1 MNVTPLTLR
10 SPAALLDEL
19 RSRGWDAGT
28 ATSTAGGVMPLA
40 VRCTGLGDDTL
51 QALVVFGGSHG
62 LEVITGPDWA
72 IIAGSHARLG
82 ALARPWFVPEPLQE
96 LATFVG
102 RALPAELPVR
112 WQTARGPIAL
122 DRPLIVGILNVTP
135 DSFSDG
141 GTLSDAPAVLARAT
155 ELVRDGAGMLDI
167 GGESTRPGRT
177 ADVPL
182 AVELERTLPVVEL
195 LARELPATP
204 LSIDTIK
211 SGVARAALGAGA
223 AVVNDVSGLRLDADL
238 GTVVARAGAG
248 LVLMHSRGSS
258 LELAS
263 YVHAQYGDDLVGTV
277 ISELREGM
285 NRATV
290 AGIAPDAVAV
300 DPGLGFGKTPSQSLA
315 LLDSLETLQCLDRPL
330 YVGPS
335 RKRFLGNATG
345 LPAEARDAATATAC
359 ALAWERGARIF
370 RVHDVRRT
378 REALAMAHA
387 LDTRLSE

>member
-300 DPGLGFGKTPSQSLA
+300 DPGLGFGKTPAQSLA

-335 RKRFLGNATG
+335 RKRFLGDAAG
-345 LPAEARDAATATAC
+345 LPVEARDAATATAC

>member
-1 MNVTPLTLR
+1 MNVTPLTFR

-19 RSRGWDAGT
+19 RARGWDAGT
-28 ATSTAGGVMPLA
+28 ATTTAGGIMPLA
-40 VRCTGLGDDTL
+40 VCCTGLGDDTL
-51 QALVVFGGSHG
+51 QALVVFGGRHG
-62 LEVITGPDWA
+62 LDVITGPGWA
-72 IIAGSHARLG
+72 VVSGSRSRLG

-96 LATFVG
+96 LATSIG
-102 RALPAELPVR
+102 LALPAEMPVR
-112 WQTARGPIAL
+112 WQTASGPVAL

-141 GTLSDAPAVLARAT
+141 GTLRDAAAVLARAM

-182 AVELERTLPVVEL
+182 QEELRRAIPIVEL

-211 SGVARAALGAGA
+211 AGVARAALDAGA
-223 AVVNDVSGLRLDADL
+223 AVVNDVSGLRLDADM
-238 GTVVARAGAG
+238 GTVVGRAGAG

-263 YVHAQYGDDLVGTV
+263 YDHADYGDHLMGTV
-277 ISELREGM
+277 IAELRAGLD
-285 NRATV
+285 RAAD
-290 AGIAPDAVAV
+290 AGIAPGAVAV
-300 DPGLGFGKTPSQSLA
+300 DPGLGFGKTPAQSLA
-315 LLDSLETLQCLDRPL
+315 LLDGLDAFHCLDRPL

-335 RKRFLGNATG
+335 RKRFLGDATG
-345 LPAEARDAATATAC
+345 LPAEARDTASAAAC

-370 RVHDVRRT
+370 RVHNVRRA
-378 REALAMAHA
+378 REALAVAHA

>member
-1 MNVTPLTLR
+1 VNVTPLTLR

-211 SGVARAALGAGA
+211 SAVARAALGAGA

-300 DPGLGFGKTPSQSLA
+300 DPGLGFGKTPAQSLA

-335 RKRFLGNATG
+335 RKRFLGDAAG
-345 LPAEARDAATATAC
+345 LPVEARDAATATAC

>member
-211 SGVARAALGAGA
+211 SGVARAALDAGA

-300 DPGLGFGKTPSQSLA
+300 DPGLGFGKTPAQSLA

-335 RKRFLGNATG
+335 RKRFLGDAAG
-345 LPAEARDAATATAC
+345 LPVEARDAATATAC

>member
-211 SGVARAALGAGA
+211 SAVARAALGAGA

-335 RKRFLGNATG
+335 RKRFLGDAAG
-345 LPAEARDAATATAC
+345 LPVEARDAATATAC

>member
-211 SGVARAALGAGA
+211 SAVARAALGAGA

-300 DPGLGFGKTPSQSLA
+300 DPGLGFGKTPAQSLA

-335 RKRFLGNATG
+335 RKRFLGDAAG
-345 LPAEARDAATATAC
+345 LPVEARDAATATAC

>member
-211 SGVARAALGAGA
+211 SAVARAALGAGA

-238 GTVVARAGAG
+238 GAVVARAGAG

-300 DPGLGFGKTPSQSLA
+300 DPGLGFGKTPAQSLA

-335 RKRFLGNATG
+335 RKRFLG
-345 LPAEARDAATATAC
+345 DAA
-359 ALAWERGARIF
+359 GPP
-370 RVHDVRRT
+370 V
-378 REALAMAHA
+378 EAVVAPVDM
-387 LDTRLSE
+387 E

>member
-19 RSRGWDAGT
+19 RARGWDAGT
-28 ATSTAGGVMPLA
+28 ATTTAGGVAPLA

-62 LEVITGPDWA
+62 LDVITGADWA
-72 IIAGSHARLG
+72 VVSGSRARLG

-96 LATFVG
+96 LATRIG
-102 RALPAELPVR
+102 MALPAEIPVR
-112 WQTARGPIAL
+112 WQTARGPIGL

-141 GTLSDAPAVLARAT
+141 GKLRDAAAVLARAA

-167 GGESTRPGRT
+167 GGESTRPGRI

-182 AVELERTLPVVEL
+182 EEELRRTLPIVEL
-195 LARELPATP
+195 LARELPDTA

-211 SGVARAALGAGA
+211 SGVARAALDAGA
-223 AVVNDVSGLRLDADL
+223 TVVNDVSGLRLDAEL
-238 GTVVARAGAG
+238 GRAVARASAG

-263 YVHAQYGDDLVGTV
+263 YTHADYGDDLVGAV
-277 ISELREGM
+277 IGELRAGL
-285 NRATV
+285 NRATD
-290 AGIAPDAVAV
+290 AGIAPAAVAV
-300 DPGLGFGKTPSQSLA
+300 DPGLGFGKTTGAEPRAAEWARRLA
-315 LLDSLETLQCLDRPL
+315 LSRPS
-330 YVGPS
+330 P
-335 RKRFLGNATG
+335 
-345 LPAEARDAATATAC
+345 
-359 ALAWERGARIF
+359 
-370 RVHDVRRT
+370 VRRAVPQ
-378 REALAMAHA
+378 ALPG
-387 LDTRLSE
+387 

>member
-1 MNVTPLTLR
+1 VNVTPLTLR

-238 GTVVARAGAG
+238 GTVVARTGAG

-335 RKRFLGNATG
+335 RKRFLGDAAG
-345 LPAEARDAATATAC
+345 LPVEARDAATATAC

>member
-19 RSRGWDAGT
+19 RARGWDAGT
-28 ATSTAGGVMPLA
+28 ATTTAGGVTPLA

-62 LEVITGPDWA
+62 LDVITGEDWA
-72 IIAGSHARLG
+72 IISGSRARLG

-96 LATFVG
+96 LATRVG
-102 RALPAELPVR
+102 LALPAEIPAR
-112 WQTARGPIAL
+112 WQTARAVIPLDGPL
-122 DRPLIVGILNVTP
+122 LVGILNLTP

-141 GTLSDAPAVLARAT
+141 GQLRDAASVLARA
-155 ELVRDGAGMLDI
+155 EALVSDGAGMLDI
-167 GGESTRPGRT
+167 GGESTRPGRD
-177 ADVPL
+177 AEVPL
-182 AVELERTLPVVEL
+182 GEELRRTIPIVEL
-195 LARELPATP
+195 LARALPATP

-211 SGVARAALGAGA
+211 AGVARAALDAGA
-223 AVVNDVSGLRLDADL
+223 AVVNDVSGLRLDPSLA
-238 GTVVARAGAG
+238 GVVAEARAG
-248 LVLMHSRGSS
+248 LVLMHSRGPS

-263 YVHAQYGDDLVGTV
+263 YAQADYGDDLVGTV
-277 ISELREGM
+277 AAELRAGLA
-285 NRATV
+285 RAAD

-300 DPGLGFGKTPSQSLA
+300 DPGLGFGKTPAQSLA
-315 LLDSLETLQCLDRPL
+315 LLDSLEAFLCLERPL

-335 RKRFLGNATG
+335 RKRFLGDATG
-345 LPAEARDAATATAC
+345 LPVDARDTATATAC

-370 RVHDVRRT
+370 RVHDVRRA
-378 REALAMAHA
+378 REALAMARA

>member
-1 MNVTPLTLR
+1 M
-10 SPAALLDEL
+10 
-19 RSRGWDAGT
+19 
-28 ATSTAGGVMPLA
+28 
-40 VRCTGLGDDTL
+40 
-51 QALVVFGGSHG
+51 
-62 LEVITGPDWA
+62 
-72 IIAGSHARLG
+72 
-82 ALARPWFVPEPLQE
+82 
-96 LATFVG
+96 
-102 RALPAELPVR
+102 R

-141 GTLSDAPAVLARAT
+141 GKLRDAATVLARAT

-177 ADVPL
+177 AEVPL
-182 AVELERTLPVVEL
+182 AEELARTVPVVEL

-211 SGVARAALGAGA
+211 SGVARAALDAGA
-223 AVVNDVSGLRLDADL
+223 AVVNDVSGLRLDAEL

-263 YVHAQYGDDLVGTV
+263 YAHAEYGDDLVGTV
-277 ISELREGM
+277 IAELREGLE
-285 NRATV
+285 RAST

-300 DPGLGFGKTPSQSLA
+300 DPGLGFGKTPAQSLA
-315 LLDSLETLQCLDRPL
+315 LLDSLEALQCLDRPL

-335 RKRFLGNATG
+335 RKRFLGDATG
-345 LPAEARDAATATAC
+345 LPADARDTATAAAC

-370 RVHDVRRT
+370 RVHDVKRA
-378 REALAMAHA
+378 REALAVASA